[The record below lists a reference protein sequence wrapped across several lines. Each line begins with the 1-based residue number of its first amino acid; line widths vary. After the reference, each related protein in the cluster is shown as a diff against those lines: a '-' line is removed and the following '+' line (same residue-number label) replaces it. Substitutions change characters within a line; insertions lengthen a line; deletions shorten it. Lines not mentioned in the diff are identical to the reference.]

1 MYIVDTETFSVFV
14 VYIIVVGSGV
24 FIVKW
29 NMIIMVSLDSSLKV
43 TTTHLKYFIFKDR
56 LNFAEIEE
64 FSLKLFEQIR
74 F

>member
-1 MYIVDTETFSVFV
+1 MYLVDTDTFSVFV

-29 NMIIMVSLDSSLKV
+29 NMIFTVSLDSSIKV
-43 TTTHLKYFIFKDR
+43 MTRYLKYFIFKDR

-64 FSLKLFEQIR
+64 FGLKIFEQIR